1 MSAWLHAAE
10 PLATLRSEHHLQG
23 ISDHHDSIPQ
33 GTACECVRAASLE
46 SVGAESSCP
55 AAMND
60 SVLDILHLARW
71 YFEVQAI
78 SSLSLASLT
87 TLAYIVQGYEQQT
100 GLRPEEWREA
110 LAEMAKEGSDS
121 FGTSSDPAAARS
133 DQFPPHVREQ
143 IESSP
148 TLQNLARVLAYQ
160 KRQQRQLPLDQ
171 AETAKLHL
179 ASADLVECLRTILC
193 L

>member
-1 MSAWLHAAE
+1 M
-10 PLATLRSEHHLQG
+10 
-23 ISDHHDSIPQ
+23 
-33 GTACECVRAASLE
+33 
-46 SVGAESSCP
+46 
-55 AAMND
+55 
-60 SVLDILHLARW
+60 
-71 YFEVQAI
+71 
-78 SSLSLASLT
+78 
-87 TLAYIVQGYEQQT
+87 QGYEQQT

-121 FGTSSDPAAARS
+121 YGRSSDAEAATA

-143 IESSP
+143 IENSP

-160 KRQQRQLPLDQ
+160 KRQLRQLPLDQ
-171 AETAKLHL
+171 AETARLHL